1 MAVLGG
7 RFEVQ
12 NRSNG
17 NFEASGPGFL
27 ELRNRVLLH
36 LSEGRVKSHIQD
48 IYRELEARNR
58 VEAAMIAHGQGWIQP
73 DQSELPKPSASQT

>member
-1 MAVLGG
+1 MEILKLAGQG
-7 RFEVQ
+7 F
-12 NRSNG
+12 SNC
-17 NFEASGPGFL
+17 EIASY
-27 ELRNRVLLH
+27 VH